1 MLRSHRLK
9 QESCVSKAAQTS
21 PQHGGKQLYNTC
33 QVYNNLHLKMSLFLL
48 TFGADTPQVFITSM
62 SATGTHFHVLEAEM
76 YILLLLCLCDV
87 IVSQNGVEFR
97 GNWLTRKSMKKK
109 KKNSWEVL
117 YIADVTCCP
126 KMSFTQSKFKISSN
140 PPRNPIVKYISE
152 ELCRVGTLP
161 QRILLSISM
170 KENCTVTPFK

>member
-1 MLRSHRLK
+1 MLRSHRLN

-33 QVYNNLHLKMSLFLL
+33 QVYNDLHLKMSLFLL

-109 KKNSWEVL
+109 KKTAERFCTLLMLLVVL
-117 YIADVTCCP
+117 KWVLHSP
-126 KMSFTQSKFKISSN
+126 SSKSVQIHQE
-140 PPRNPIVKYISE
+140 IQ
-152 ELCRVGTLP
+152 L
-161 QRILLSISM
+161 
-170 KENCTVTPFK
+170 